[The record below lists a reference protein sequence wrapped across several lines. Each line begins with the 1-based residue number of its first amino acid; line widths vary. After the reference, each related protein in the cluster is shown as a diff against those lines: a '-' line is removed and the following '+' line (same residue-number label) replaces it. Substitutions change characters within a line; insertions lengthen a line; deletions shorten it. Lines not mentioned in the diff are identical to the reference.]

1 MENNIIDRLYDLKIE
16 EKNSKKLIK
25 IPDNFYENVK
35 KEIILL
41 RNEIQ
46 DTFLKQENEKYGNLL
61 KRLSNIENIY
71 KELVKLRLEKITL
84 QILNNQFISKGA
96 QIINLTGEEQL
107 FYEGLQNFLET
118 NKFYETYETVKK
130 IGLPP
135 AKETVE
141 IKKVE
146 EKKETGSILLMIL
159 SSRIISDEERDYS
172 LQKGDILHISKGI
185 GKLLID
191 SKIAEELIVN
201 R

>member
-41 RNEIQ
+41 KNEIQ
-46 DTFLKQENEKYGNLL
+46 ETFLKQENEKYGNLL

-84 QILNNQFISKGA
+84 QILNNQFVSNRA
-96 QIINLTGEEQL
+96 QITNLSGEEQL
-107 FYEGLQNFLET
+107 FYESLQNFLET
-118 NKFYETYETVKK
+118 NKFYETFETVKK
-130 IGLPP
+130 IDVPQI
-135 AKETVE
+135 KEIVE
-141 IKKVE
+141 IKKGNE
-146 EKKETGSILLMIL
+146 NKETGSILLMIL
-159 SSRIISDEERDYS
+159 SSRVISDEARDYN
-172 LQKGDILHISKGI
+172 LQKGDILHISKDI
-185 GKLLID
+185 GKLLVD
-191 SKIAEELIVN
+191 SKIAEELTIN

>member
-46 DTFLKQENEKYGNLL
+46 DTFLKQENDKYGNLL

-84 QILNNQFISKGA
+84 QTLNNQFMSKGA
-96 QIINLTGEEQL
+96 QIINLAGEEQL

-118 NKFYETYETVKK
+118 NKFYETYETAKK
-130 IGLPP
+130 IDLPP
-135 AKETVE
+135 VKETVE

-146 EKKETGSILLMIL
+146 EKKETGSVLLMIL

-172 LQKGDILHISKGI
+172 IQKGDILHISKSI
-185 GKLLID
+185 GKLLIG
-191 SKIAEELIVN
+191 SKIAEELIIN

>member
-46 DTFLKQENEKYGNLL
+46 DTFLKQENDKYGNLL

-84 QILNNQFISKGA
+84 QTLNNQFMSKGA
-96 QIINLTGEEQL
+96 QIINLAGEEQI

-118 NKFYETYETVKK
+118 NKFYETYETAKK
-130 IGLPP
+130 IDLPP
-135 AKETVE
+135 VKETVE

-146 EKKETGSILLMIL
+146 EKKETGSVLLMIL

-172 LQKGDILHISKGI
+172 IQKGDILHISKSI
-185 GKLLID
+185 GKLLIG
-191 SKIAEELIVN
+191 SKIAEELIIN

>member
-41 RNEIQ
+41 KNEIQ

-84 QILNNQFISKGA
+84 QILNNQFVSNRA
-96 QIINLTGEEQL
+96 QITNLSGEEQL
-107 FYEGLQNFLET
+107 FYESLQNFLET
-118 NKFYETYETVKK
+118 NKFYETFETVKK
-130 IGLPP
+130 IDVPQI
-135 AKETVE
+135 KEIVE
-141 IKKVE
+141 IKKGNE
-146 EKKETGSILLMIL
+146 NKETGSILLMIL
-159 SSRIISDEERDYS
+159 SSRVISDEERDYN
-172 LQKGDILHISKGI
+172 LQKGDILHISKDI
-185 GKLLID
+185 GKLLVD
-191 SKIAEELIVN
+191 SKIAEELTIN

>member
-1 MENNIIDRLYDLKIE
+1 MENDIIDRLYDLKIE

-25 IPDNFYENVK
+25 IPENFYENVK

-46 DTFLKQENEKYGNLL
+46 DTFLKQENEKYGSLL

-118 NKFYETYETVKK
+118 NKFYETYETAKK
-130 IGLPP
+130 IDLPP
-135 AKETVE
+135 VKETVE
-141 IKKVE
+141 IKKVD
-146 EKKETGSILLMIL
+146 EKKETGSVLLMIL
-159 SSRIISDEERDYS
+159 SSRVISDEERDYS

-185 GKLLID
+185 GKLLIS
-191 SKIAEELIVN
+191 SKIAEELTIN